1 MIQVI
6 ALSDAGRAE
15 DLLRTLRA
23 TLDDATYTS
32 RLKNAVANGYCI
44 LGLEDDG
51 AMVGALGYRI
61 TFDLCWGKSLCVDD
75 LVVAPDLRGGGHG
88 GALLAAAKAIAQD
101 AQCDHMRL
109 CSGLTRLDAHRFYE
123 TNGFGGF
130 SKQFVLALKGT

>member
-75 LVVAPDLRGGGHG
+75 LVVAPDLRGGWSRWCLACCSKSDRARRAVRSYA
-88 GALLAAAKAIAQD
+88 ALQWINAP
-101 AQCDHMRL
+101 
-109 CSGLTRLDAHRFYE
+109 
-123 TNGFGGF
+123 
-130 SKQFVLALKGT
+130 